1 MEDREEGVRV
11 IIGKDFNAR
20 TGREGGR
27 VEMEKGG
34 EEKKEKR
41 ENRGMKL

>member
-1 MEDREEGVRV
+1 M

-27 VEMEKGG
+27 MSMES
-34 EEKKEKR
+34 EEQGEKR
-41 ENRGMKL
+41 ERNSKDSRINKEGRM